1 MDYEKF
7 KKEYESFDEYMKQ
20 SRKDMIEDY
29 KLDSEELPRPKLVRL
44 EGPHDKN
51 DAWLDLPKRS
61 FQRAPLPEE
70 AINAFRG
77 SAAPDDRVNS
87 PSHYT
92 QGTQEAIDIIEEAI
106 GDAPSV
112 KAGMLQAQVL
122 KYLLR
127 LWYKD
132 NPIEDAKKARWYLN
146 RLIDSL

>member
-20 SRKDMIEDY
+20 SRKDLIEDF
-29 KLDSEELPRPKLVRL
+29 KLDSESLPRPKLVRL
-44 EGPHDKN
+44 ESKHADN
-51 DAWLDLPKRS
+51 NAWLNID
-61 FQRAPLPEE
+61 
-70 AINAFRG
+70 AFRG
-77 SAAPDDRVNS
+77 SASPDDRVNS

-132 NPIEDAKKARWYLN
+132 NPAEDAKKARWYLN